1 MRMIVWTC
9 PLTLSVLVLSACHHP
24 SSHPTSGASSGAAA
38 KGVVVVAAGD
48 ISCDPAS
55 RFFVQG
61 HGTSRYCH
69 MRATSDL
76 VVSLKPTA
84 VLILGDTQYENGSP
98 DAYKKAWTNNWGR
111 DELKDITYPSVGNHE
126 YNTPGA
132 KGYFDYFGSRA
143 GERGKG
149 YYSFNLGTWHIIAL
163 NTGGNDRCRP
173 VSCEPNAEQEKWLRE
188 DLKENSQS
196 CTLAFWHR
204 PLFTSGLHR
213 GAVEVRPFWR
223 DLYGAG
229 ADLILNGHS
238 HQYERFSPQN
248 PEGASDPER
257 GITQFVVGTGGK
269 NLTGFWRKKPNS
281 VVRNSSS
288 FGVLKLELQEQGMR
302 GNFCPRA
309 GKSSTAVR
317 AMPLRKSVTHDERSQ
332 EGPNKKFLG
341 QNLSFR
347 VHLFRLH
354 LPLGFLLALFSSLF
368 CDAQETRTDG
378 SSGSGSKRPRI
389 FNPIS
394 QPRWRK
400 RSTLSRTTSWSV

>member
-1 MRMIVWTC
+1 MRTIAWAC
-9 PLTLSVLVLSACHHP
+9 PLALGVLVLSACHHP
-24 SSHPTSGASSGAAA
+24 PSHPTSGASSGAAT

-61 HGTSRYCH
+61 HGTGRYCH

-84 VLILGDTQYENGSP
+84 VLVLGDSQYENGSP
-98 DAYKKAWTNNWGR
+98 DAYTKAWKNNWGR

-173 VSCEPNAEQEKWLRE
+173 VSCEQNAEQEKWLRE

-196 CTLAFWHR
+196 CTLAYWHR

-213 GAVEVRPFWR
+213 DAVEVRPFWR

-248 PEGASDPER
+248 PDGASDPEH

-269 NLTGFWRKKPNS
+269 NLRGFWRRKPNS

-288 FGVLKLELQEQGMR
+288 FGVLKLELHEHGYAWEFLSEGGQVLDR
-302 GNFCPRA
+302 GEGECHS
-309 GKSSTAVR
+309 K
-317 AMPLRKSVTHDERSQ
+317 LR
-332 EGPNKKFLG
+332 
-341 QNLSFR
+341 
-347 VHLFRLH
+347 
-354 LPLGFLLALFSSLF
+354 
-368 CDAQETRTDG
+368 
-378 SSGSGSKRPRI
+378 
-389 FNPIS
+389 
-394 QPRWRK
+394 
-400 RSTLSRTTSWSV
+400 